1 MTVDYLRWLCAY
13 DQWANAR
20 YFEKLAELPAERLTQ
35 PLVSSFPT
43 LLATLTHLVGV
54 EWAWLSRWR
63 GVSPSEGPSWYRQPT
78 LAGLRMAL
86 AQVEQERFAFL
97 DGLHDEQLNQRIEY
111 RLLGGVA
118 ASGQL
123 GVLIQHAVNHSTFHR
138 GQLATLMR
146 QVGGVPPGSDL
157 DDFPQ
162 AAPL

>member
-1 MTVDYLRWLCAY
+1 MTVAYFRWLCAY
-13 DQWANAR
+13 NQWANAR
-20 YFEKLAELPAERLTQ
+20 YFESLAQLPAERLTQ

-43 LLATLTHLVGV
+43 LLATLHHLVGV

-63 GVSPSEGPSWYRQPT
+63 GVSPNEGPAWYREPT
-78 LAGLRMAL
+78 LAALRAGLDR
-86 AQVEQERFAFL
+86 VERERFDFL
-97 DGLHDEQLNQRIEY
+97 DGLTDAQLGVRIEY
-111 RLLGGVA
+111 RLLGGSA

-162 AAPL
+162 PAPL